1 MGTRSKT
8 KDGMRECPKCGR
20 VLSVSEF
27 YAKGNG
33 LQSWCK
39 DCCRER
45 GRRRNGTTGKY
56 RAEDVHQADTPK
68 TDDVRL
74 IDTTEYNDNNMGTMT
89 TDIQIFN
96 NPQFGAIRT
105 AGTADAPM
113 FCLADICRVL
123 DLRVD
128 GVTPRLREGGYNRIG
143 VGVQTGTKKDGTP
156 SIQMVDMLFVNEQNL
171 YKVIMRSDKPQAE
184 PFQDWV
190 CGDVLPSIRKTGSY
204 RIKLPQTYSE
214 ALRELADK
222 AEMNERLMLEN
233 KEQQQRIDQQQEQ
246 LTEQKPKVVF
256 ADAVAGSRSSCLI
269 GELAKL
275 ITQNGYQIGQNRLYE
290 WLRENHYLGTYGE
303 YYNIPNQRYIQQ
315 GLFEL
320 KDNVYSV
327 NGEIRHRSTPKVT
340 GKGQIYF
347 VNIFMAM
354 KEKGDES

>member
-56 RAEDVHQADTPK
+56 RAEDVHQADILGGGSVRVTPL
-68 TDDVRL
+68 TDNE
-74 IDTTEYNDNNMGTMT
+74 TNNNKGTMT

-96 NPQFGAIRT
+96 NPQFGTIRT

-113 FCLADICRVL
+113 FCLADVCNAIGITNARNVKTRLDEDDVRLMDTTDNLGRVQQ
-123 DLRVD
+123 
-128 GVTPRLREGGYNRIG
+128 VT
-143 VGVQTGTKKDGTP
+143 
-156 SIQMVDMLFVNEQNL
+156 FVTESGL
-171 YKVIMRSDKPQAE
+171 YDVIIRSDSENAKP
-184 PFQDWV
+184 FRKWV
-190 CGDVLPSIRKTGSY
+190 TGDVLPSIRKTGSY

-233 KEQQQRIDQQQEQ
+233 KEKQQRIDQQQEQ

>member
-56 RAEDVHQADTPK
+56 REEDVHQMDTPK

-74 IDTTEYNDNNMGTMT
+74 IDTTEYNDKNIGTMT

-123 DLRVD
+123 DLRVSPTKD
-128 GVTPRLREGGYNRIG
+128 RLDERGVSQIDTPTQNQHGAT
-143 VGVQTGTKKDGTP
+143 VMQ
-156 SIQMVDMLFVNEQNL
+156 QMYYVNEKNL

-233 KEQQQRIDQQQEQ
+233 KEKQQRIDQQQEQ

-354 KEKGDES
+354 KEKGEES